1 MDADT
6 RHGFDDHGERVPSC
20 GFDWQAIDADASP
33 DATRSE
39 LDAAQRQLFLE
50 ALRLQHHRGF
60 CDGEKAAE
68 AAIIDRLLSGRP
80 TPGAILTRVCAIAR
94 AHGRITSRAAQRLT
108 GKTDRALRKAFAK
121 VPPVASYE

>member
-1 MDADT
+1 MDDDD
-6 RHGFDDHGERVPSC
+6 RHAFDHDGQRVPTC
-20 GFDWQAIDADASP
+20 DFDWQAIDGDASP

-60 CDGEKAAE
+60 IAGEAAAE
-68 AAIIDRLLSGRP
+68 AAVIDRLLSGRP
-80 TPGAILTRVCAIAR
+80 TPGAILTRVAAIAR
-94 AHGRITSRAAQRLT
+94 AHGRITTAAAQRLT

-121 VPPVASYE
+121 VPPVASDI